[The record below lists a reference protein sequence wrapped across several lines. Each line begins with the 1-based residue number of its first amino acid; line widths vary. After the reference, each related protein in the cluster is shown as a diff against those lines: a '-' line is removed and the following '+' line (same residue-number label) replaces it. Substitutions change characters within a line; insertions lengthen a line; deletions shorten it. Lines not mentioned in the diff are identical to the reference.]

1 MFSLLVVI
9 LVCVGYYYL
18 NMFYPRDTKEQI
30 YFGIFMTL
38 WIVIIY
44 LMNFQEAFM
53 YRMFKQIYDIQ
64 KKPLYDLSDFVKKD
78 DSNRSN
84 EFNIMVLQNQ
94 GSRCAKC
101 NNFILPKDIK
111 YTSLNYRIPLQD
123 GGLHDHNNLMVVC
136 PNCNSFSY

>member
-30 YFGIFMTL
+30 YFGIFMAV

-44 LMNFQEAFM
+44 LMNFQEPFM

-84 EFNIMVLQNQ
+84 EFNMMVLQNQ
-94 GSRCAKC
+94 GSRCATC
-101 NNFILPKDIK
+101 NNFILPNDIK
-111 YTSLNYRIPLQD
+111 YTSLNYRIPLHD
-123 GGLHDHNNLMVVC
+123 GGSHNHNNLMVVC
-136 PNCNSFSY
+136 PNCNTAYY